1 VGKDRGKRLWGIRGA
16 IQVSHNSQ
24 KAILEATERLLKE
37 IIERNGLQREDVVS
51 AFFTLTPDLN
61 AAFPAEAARK
71 LGWEEVAL
79 LCASEIQV
87 PGSLPKVVRVL
98 IHAYLEHKPVHV
110 YLGQAAQL
118 RPDLS

>member
-1 VGKDRGKRLWGIRGA
+1 VGKDREKRLWGIRGA

-51 AFFTLTPDLN
+51 AFFTMTPDLN

-110 YLGQAAQL
+110 YLDQAAQL

>member
-16 IQVSHNSQ
+16 IQVPHNSQ